1 MRISDWSSDVCSSDL
16 YACRSGSR
24 GNYSWTTPT
33 CSEGQLSTDQQYCTV
48 TTNGYSDTLADV
60 AMKYWQT
67 DLRGAT
73 DNEVPTSTADPA
85 FWQHMTTFT
94 LGLGFEPL
102 YADQETPIP
111 MDDVFNRS
119 EEHTSELKSL
129 MRISYAVCC
138 WKT

>member
-1 MRISDWSSDVCSSDL
+1 MIRRPPGSTRTDTLFPYTKLFGSYDDPNCARGSLRKKTSNPPL

-73 DNEVPTSTADPA
+73 DNEVPTSTADPEIGRA
-85 FWQHMTTFT
+85 H
-94 LGLGFEPL
+94 
-102 YADQETPIP
+102 
-111 MDDVFNRS
+111 V
-119 EEHTSELKSL
+119 
-129 MRISYAVCC
+129 
-138 WKT
+138 

>member
-16 YACRSGSR
+16 
-24 GNYSWTTPT
+24 
-33 CSEGQLSTDQQYCTV
+33 
-48 TTNGYSDTLADV
+48 V

-94 LGLGFEPL
+94 LGLGFAPL
-102 YADQETPIP
+102 YVDQETPLQ
-111 MDDVFNRS
+111 MDDVFNWAQGGDELGSFEWTQPAGSRGS
-119 EEHTSELKSL
+119 EIGRAH
-129 MRISYAVCC
+129 V
-138 WKT
+138 